1 MRKDIQENAIMQV
14 AERMILAA
22 TTAPKGRG
30 QDNLEM
36 AILERP
42 DIEELAQEMERIGQ
56 EHEAPVFLRDAG
68 NLKEHVHLA
77 VLIGTKI
84 ETLNLKYCGLCG
96 YANCTAN
103 REAQGICV
111 FNTGDLGIAVG
122 SAVAMAARCHADN
135 RVLYTLGRAALSLK
149 TLGPEVKIAYGIPL
163 TATGKNPFFD
173 RK

>member
-1 MRKDIQENAIMQV
+1 MKKDSKQNALLQV

-30 QDNLEM
+30 LDNLEM

-42 DIEELAQEMERIGQ
+42 DIEELALEMERLGQ

-68 NLKEHVHLA
+68 NLKDHVDFA

-84 ETLNLKYCGLCG
+84 EPLNLKYCGLCG
-96 YANCTAN
+96 YANCAAN
-103 REAQGICV
+103 REAKGICV

-135 RVLYTLGRAALSLK
+135 RVLYTLGMAALSKK
-149 TLGPEVKIAYGIPL
+149 TLGPDVKIAYAIPL